1 MMNTLDKTWNM
12 NSSNLPI
19 SKNFNSRKQWINTYK
34 MMKTK
39 VKMKCKPLIKKLKKV
54 CRLMMRITIRLRQRE
69 PSIQLKN
76 EILKCKEFYNKQL
89 QLMLPNKL
97 TIIHNSSNRI
107 LKISKRRDIS
117 KWRAVSDSWTKK
129 V

>member
-1 MMNTLDKTWNM
+1 
-12 NSSNLPI
+12 
-19 SKNFNSRKQWINTYK
+19 
-34 MMKTK
+34 
-39 VKMKCKPLIKKLKKV
+39 
-54 CRLMMRITIRLRQRE
+54 MMRITIRLRQRE

-117 KWRAVSDSWTKK
+117 KWRAVSDS
-129 V
+129 